1 MVNIEKSRKE
11 RVLEFIYQEKYEK
24 ITVKQLAVIFGVPKD
39 DIKYLEKIVFELEK
53 EGKIYIDD
61 SKRICKLIKG
71 SQATG
76 KFEVRA
82 NSFGFVRL
90 EDEEIYVARE
100 DFAGA
105 LNGDIVLVNIIK
117 PKSNSKNPE
126 GIIKKIIK
134 RADLPIVGIFK
145 KGENFGFVEPIAKG
159 IEDIYIPKKACT
171 GIENNARVIAKIEK
185 NATQNRKAEGKIIEV
200 IGSENTEDIERT
212 LLIKSYQ
219 VSDKFPRDV
228 IEEADKIAEFKVDNE
243 ELRTDLRGKNIY
255 TIDSED
261 TKDIDDAVSIKKDDD
276 GTYKLSVHIADVS
289 HYVLAGSSID
299 KEAIRRGTSVYM
311 PGFVIPMLPRS
322 LSNGICSLN
331 EGEDRLALSID
342 IVFDENAKVIY
353 SNVYKSIICSKKKM
367 TYEKVEKVLNNEDS
381 EVLEE
386 YSAFKND
393 ILIMA
398 ELARKLKVAR
408 KKSGSIDFDIPETK
422 IVLGENGE
430 VISVAPYKVGESNG
444 IIEEFMLVANKCIA
458 KTFYDLHAPFIYR
471 VHEKPDIDVLRELNE
486 TLSTLGA
493 SIKGINKIHPKAI
506 SDVLEKFK
514 GDKSKETVVSKLVLR
529 SLRLAKY
536 SDDCLG
542 HFGLNFAYYTHFTS
556 PIRRYPDLFI
566 HRVISRYIECDYSL
580 PDDELAK
587 LYKQAKMYAI
597 SSSDC
602 ERKATLLERD
612 VDDMYMAKYMHS
624 HLGEEY
630 TGTVSGV
637 SNYGMYVKLE
647 STIEGLVPMANLEDD
662 YYIYEEKT
670 MRLIGQR
677 TKKTYSVG
685 DTVSV
690 QVVRADE
697 TSRQID
703 FRISGGNNDEKKY
716 SNSKRDRRK

>member
-71 SQATG
+71 SQAIG

>member
-24 ITVKQLAVIFGVPKD
+24 ITVKQLAVIFGVPKE
-39 DIKYLEKIVFELEK
+39 DIKYLEKIVSELEK

-61 SKRICKLIKG
+61 SKRICKIIKG
-71 SQATG
+71 SQAIGT
-76 KFEVRA
+76 FEVRA

-90 EDEEIYVARE
+90 DDEEIYVARE

-105 LNGDIVLVNIIK
+105 LNGDTVLVNITK
-117 PKSNSKNPE
+117 PKANSKNAE

-159 IEDIYIPKKACT
+159 IEDIYIPKKGCI

-185 NATQNRKAEGKIIEV
+185 NATSNRKAEGKIIEV
-200 IGSENTEDIERT
+200 IGTENTEDIERT

-219 VSDKFPRDV
+219 ISDKFPKEV
-228 IEEADKIAEFKVDNE
+228 IQEADKVSEITPKDMSF
-243 ELRTDLRGKNIY
+243 RQDLRNENIY

-261 TKDIDDAVSIKKDDD
+261 TKDIDDAVSIKKEKDN
-276 GTYKLSVHIADVS
+276 TYKLSVHIADVS
-289 HYVLAGSSID
+289 HYVLPGSAID
-299 KEAIRRGTSVYM
+299 KEAIKRGTSVYM
-311 PGFVIPMLPRS
+311 PGLVIPMLPRS
-322 LSNGICSLN
+322 LSNGIFSLN
-331 EGEDRLALSID
+331 EGEERLALSID
-342 IVFDENAKVIY
+342 IIFDENAKVLF
-353 SNVYKSIICSKKKM
+353 SNIYKSIICSKKKM
-367 TYEKVEKVLNNEDS
+367 TYEKVEKVLNNEDE
-381 EVLEE
+381 EVLKEYAPFEE
-386 YSAFKND
+386 DLY
-393 ILIMA
+393 LMRELA
-398 ELARKLKVAR
+398 EKLKLARKKA
-408 KKSGSIDFDIPETK
+408 GSIDFDIPETK
-422 IVLGENGE
+422 IVLGDNGE
-430 VISVAPYKVGESNG
+430 VVSVAPYKVGVSNG
-444 IIEEFMLVANKCIA
+444 IIEEFMLIANECIA
-458 KTFYDLHAPFIYR
+458 KTFWELNAPFIYR
-471 VHEKPDIDVLRELNE
+471 IHEKPDIDVLRELNE
-486 TLSTLGA
+486 TLSTMGA
-493 SIKGINKIHPKAI
+493 CIKGINKIHPKAI

-514 GDKSKETVVSKLVLR
+514 EDKSKDAVISKLVLR
-529 SLRLAKY
+529 SLKLAKY

-542 HFGLNFAYYTHFTS
+542 HFGLNFKYYTHFTS

-566 HRVISRYIECDYSL
+566 HRVISKYIESDYSL
-580 PDDELAK
+580 SEDELTK
-587 LYKQAKMYAI
+587 LYKQAKAYAI
-597 SSSDC
+597 SSSAC
-602 ERKATLLERD
+602 ERRATLLERD

-637 SNYGMYVKLE
+637 NNYGMYVKLE
-647 STIEGLVPMANLEDD
+647 STVEGLVPMVNLEDD
-662 YYIYEEKT
+662 YYVYEEKA

-703 FRISGGNNDEKKY
+703 FRISGGNNERKKY
-716 SNSKRDRRK
+716 SNVRRDRKK